1 MLNEH
6 IKPKSPF
13 FLDTLNMEHRR
24 NWQFPDRS
32 TKLSPL
38 VIQTFCLAQS

>member
-32 TKLSPL
+32 TQLSPL
-38 VIQTFCLAQS
+38 VIQTFFLAQS